1 MESAGESVSLKVSK
15 SCNAAWEN
23 IVRSKGFPFKR
34 YTNESDG
41 VGLRKFAR

>member
-23 IVRSKGFPFKR
+23 IVRSEGFAFKC
-34 YTNESDG
+34 YINESDG
-41 VGLRKFAR
+41 VGLRKFAS